1 MSTMSITKDEVSDLI
16 TFSNQQIMDS
26 FKALLQD
33 TVGQIKRAN
42 EDAADLQ
49 MREIKKLKHSEP
61 HKFKPKANED
71 QYKFNLKLGE
81 THDNVKSAAQKSQ
94 LEKVKSEL
102 DEGETLLL
110 ERQKHILLADK
121 SESGWFTVEE
131 YKKHDMAENSDDEKR
146 IFSAER
152 RARATL
158 STLKKKRS
166 SSFSASRRSSLVR
179 PSAPFTSSASSQQQP
194 QAIPSLIPSSFTVRR
209 SNMGSCFACGK
220 PGIGVLPGRQWP
232 NSSLLR
238 LQSDFK
244 FRINPVLLF
253 PFLIIMIWFKR
264 FWL

>member
-1 MSTMSITKDEVSDLI
+1 MSVMSITKDEVSDLI
-16 TFSNQQIMDS
+16 TSNNQQMMDS

-61 HKFKPKANED
+61 HKFKRKANED

-81 THDNVKSAAQKSQ
+81 TLVNAKSAAQNSQ

-102 DEGETLLL
+102 DEGEKLLL

-131 YKKHDMAENSDDEKR
+131 YKKHDLAEDSDDERR

-152 RARATL
+152 RARASL
-158 STLKKKRS
+158 STLRKKRS
-166 SSFSASRRSSLVR
+166 SSFAASRRSSLVR
-179 PSAPFTSSASSQQQP
+179 PSAPATSSASFQQQP
-194 QAIPSLIPSSFTVRR
+194 QVIQSLVPSSFTVRR
-209 SNMGSCFACGK
+209 PNMGSCFACGK
-220 PGIGVLPGRQWP
+220 PGHWRSTCPAMAKQQP
-232 NSSLLR
+232 SPAS
-238 LQSDFK
+238 K
-244 FRINPVLLF
+244 
-253 PFLIIMIWFKR
+253 
-264 FWL
+264 